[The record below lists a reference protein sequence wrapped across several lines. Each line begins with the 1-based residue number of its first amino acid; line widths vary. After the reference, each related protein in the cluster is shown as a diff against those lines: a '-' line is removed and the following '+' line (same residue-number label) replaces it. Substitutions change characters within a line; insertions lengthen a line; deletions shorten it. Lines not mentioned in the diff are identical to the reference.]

1 MWDVTADGAT
11 CTLVPTPARRTID
24 IVFEGKPELEALREA
39 VAQQHIAGAF
49 VRVRWT
55 VADEDRHEVDRGAI
69 QRELAAAAG
78 VQLEGRIVPVVRSRA
93 AGISQMANL
102 ADKVCVWADATQA
115 KPGPLLR
122 CLEAL
127 ASETPDAIA
136 VRALRGLLPGTRVEF
151 DADAPQ
157 ALVAV
162 ESEATASA

>member
-1 MWDVTADGAT
+1 MGRDGRGRNLHPGADT
-11 CTLVPTPARRTID
+11 ARRTID
-24 IVFEGKPELEALREA
+24 IVFDGKPDLAALRAA

-69 QRELAAAAG
+69 QRELAAAAD
-78 VQLEGRIVPVVRSRA
+78 VQLECRIVPVVLSRA

-136 VRALRGLLPGTRVEF
+136 VRALRGSLPGTRVEF

-162 ESEATASA
+162 ESEATAPA

>member
-1 MWDVTADGAT
+1 
-11 CTLVPTPARRTID
+11 
-24 IVFEGKPELEALREA
+24 
-39 VAQQHIAGAF
+39 
-49 VRVRWT
+49 
-55 VADEDRHEVDRGAI
+55 
-69 QRELAAAAG
+69 
-78 VQLEGRIVPVVRSRA
+78 
-93 AGISQMANL
+93 MANL

-136 VRALRGLLPGTRVEF
+136 VRALRGLLPSTRVEF

-157 ALVAV
+157 ALIAV